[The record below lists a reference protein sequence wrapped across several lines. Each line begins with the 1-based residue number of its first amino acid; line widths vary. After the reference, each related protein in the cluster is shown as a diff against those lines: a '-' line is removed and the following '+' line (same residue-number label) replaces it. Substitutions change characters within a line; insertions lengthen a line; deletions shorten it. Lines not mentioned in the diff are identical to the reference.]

1 MADILDENGLSV
13 DTYDTLLNNLQNDMQ
28 AIYAPDGDTINFDS
42 ETPDGQ
48 LTNIFAQA
56 GADMRELLQEIYN
69 SFDPEKCSGRLQD
82 IRYALNGITRNAG
95 TYTIQNIDV
104 TADRTI
110 TLKGLD
116 EKYNDETAT
125 SYTVSDNAGNLWY
138 LIDTVELEKG
148 THSLPFRSK
157 DMGLIQPTIG
167 TITNMVTIILG
178 VTSVNNSVAPTTLG
192 DEEESDVAFRIRRGR
207 STEVRGQSNTDA
219 MLAQLLNLE
228 GVTDCDV
235 WVNSGSNPDET
246 GTPAGYVWAI
256 VEGGANSDIAD
267 IIYSNS
273 CGRGTRG
280 EVEVDKI
287 AISGQTF
294 KLHFDRPTPIPLYIK
309 FDFKLT
315 VSQDATDTTAIV
327 NDFVENLKYT
337 LYQDAETSIPTTTA
351 YNAVVANGGGGYPLN
366 LQISLNGTDWTN
378 YIKCPAR
385 NNKFV
390 VDTSHVTVNIIE
402 EGS

>member
-13 DTYDTLLNNLQNDMQ
+13 DNYNTLLSNLQNEMQ

-56 GADMRELLQEIYN
+56 GTDMRELLQEIYN

-82 IRYALNGITRNAG
+82 IRYALNGITRNSG

-104 TADRTI
+104 TVDRTV
-110 TLKGLD
+110 TLEGLD
-116 EKYNDETAT
+116 DKYNDETAT
-125 SYTVSDNAGNLWY
+125 SYTVGDNAGNLWY

-157 DMGLIQPTIG
+157 NMGLVQPTIG

-192 DEEESDVAFRIRRGR
+192 DEQESDVAFRIRRGR

-219 MLAQLLNLE
+219 MLAQLLNLD

-246 GTPAGYVWAI
+246 GTPAGYVWVI

-267 IIYSNS
+267 IIYANS

-280 EVEVDKI
+280 EVDVDKT
-287 AISGQTF
+287 AISGQIF

-327 NDFVENLKYT
+327 EDFVENLKYT

-366 LQISLNGTDWTN
+366 LQISLNGSDWTD

-390 VDTSHVTVNIIE
+390 VDSSHVTVNILE

>member
-13 DTYDTLLNNLQNDMQ
+13 DNYSTLLTNLQNEMQ

-56 GADMRELLQEIYN
+56 GTDMRELLQEIYN

-82 IRYALNGITRNAG
+82 IRYALNGITRNGG

-104 TADRTI
+104 TVDRTV
-110 TLKGLD
+110 TLEGLD
-116 EKYNDETAT
+116 DKYNDETAT

-138 LIDTVELEKG
+138 LIDTVELGKG

-157 DMGLIQPTIG
+157 DMGLVQPTIG

-192 DEEESDVAFRIRRGR
+192 DEQESDVAFRIRRGR
-207 STEVRGQSNTDA
+207 STEVRGRSNTDA
-219 MLAQLLNLE
+219 MLAQLLNLD

-235 WVNSGSNPDET
+235 WVNPSNIIDST
-246 GTPAGYVWAI
+246 GTPAGYVWVI

-267 IIYSNS
+267 IIYANS

-280 EVEVDKI
+280 DVEVDKT
-287 AISGQTF
+287 AISGQIF

-315 VSQDATDTTAIV
+315 VSQDATDTTAIIQK
-327 NDFVENLKYT
+327 FVENLKYT

-366 LQISLNGTDWTN
+366 LQISLNGSDWTD

-390 VDTSHVTVNIIE
+390 VDISRVTINLIE

>member
-1 MADILDENGLSV
+1 MADILNENGLSV
-13 DTYDTLLNNLQNDMQ
+13 DNYDTLLTNLQNQMQ
-28 AIYAPDGDTINFDS
+28 TIYAPDGDPINFDS

-56 GADMRELLQEIYN
+56 GTDIRELLQEVYN

-82 IRYALNGITRNAG
+82 IRYALNGITRNGG
-95 TYTIQNIDV
+95 TYSIQNIDV
-104 TADRTI
+104 TVDRTL
-110 TLKGLD
+110 TLQGLD
-116 EKYNDETAT
+116 KNYNDENAT
-125 SYTVSDNAGNLWY
+125 SYTVSDSNGNLWY
-138 LIDTVELEKG
+138 LIDTAELQKG

-157 DMGLIQPTIG
+157 NMGLVQPTIN

-192 DEEESDVAFRIRRGR
+192 EEQESDLAFRIRRGR

-219 MLAQLLNLE
+219 MLSQLLNLD

-235 WVNSGSNPDET
+235 WVNSGDTTDET
-246 GTPAGYVWAI
+246 GTPAGYVWVI

-280 EVEVDKI
+280 EIEIDKE
-287 AISGQTF
+287 AISGQIF
-294 KLHFDRPTPIPLYIK
+294 KLHFDRPTPIPLYVK

-315 VSQDATDTTAIV
+315 ISQNATDTSAIIA
-327 NDFVENLKYT
+327 DFVENLKYS
-337 LYQDAETSIPTTTA
+337 LNQDAETSIPTTTA
-351 YNAVVANGGGGYPLN
+351 YNAVTANGGGGYPLN
-366 LQISLNGTDWTN
+366 LMISTDGQNWTN
-378 YIKCPAR
+378 FIKCPAR

-390 VDTSHVTVNIIE
+390 VDTSRVTVNLIE
-402 EGS
+402 EVT

>member
-267 IIYSNS
+267 II
-273 CGRGTRG
+273 
-280 EVEVDKI
+280 
-287 AISGQTF
+287 
-294 KLHFDRPTPIPLYIK
+294 
-309 FDFKLT
+309 
-315 VSQDATDTTAIV
+315 
-327 NDFVENLKYT
+327 
-337 LYQDAETSIPTTTA
+337 
-351 YNAVVANGGGGYPLN
+351 
-366 LQISLNGTDWTN
+366 
-378 YIKCPAR
+378 
-385 NNKFV
+385 
-390 VDTSHVTVNIIE
+390 
-402 EGS
+402 